1 MPGTVEKHQFMD
13 ANELNRSGVFN
24 RTPVILPYAGFR
36 WPGLAKVRV
45 DLFRLQLIYPQY
57 RPDVSP
63 RVQEVRVSWTRCHF
77 GGMRPWLHCL
87 CGRRVGK
94 LYDSGFCFGCRQCFG
109 LIYECQRKSTK
120 GRRHFEACKR
130 RMLLGGEALL
140 SAPLA
145 NRTKGMHNKTYLRLR
160 RRIEM
165 LEIGLQENRRFKF
178 RKPNYAALAYYLP
191 S

>member
-1 MPGTVEKHQFMD
+1 MPGTVEKYQFMD
-13 ANELNRSGVFN
+13 VNELNRSGVFT
-24 RTPVILPYAGFR
+24 RGPVILPYAGFR

-94 LYDSGFCFGCRQCFG
+94 LYDSGFCFGCRQCCN
-109 LIYECQRKSTK
+109 LRYASQRRGAKS
-120 GRRHFEACKR
+120 RRY
-130 RMLLGGEALL
+130 LQAL
-140 SAPLA
+140 
-145 NRTKGMHNKTYLRLR
+145 KLRLR
-160 RRIEM
+160 LRLNGIASLAEPFPKRPRRMHRKTYEHLRHRAEK
-165 LEIGLQENRRFKF
+165 LERDLRHNRRFLL
-178 RKPNYAALAYYLP
+178 RKTDYSVLAP
-191 S
+191 K